1 MQQATVRALNGPIP
15 DADIEAITTA
25 PTIIV
30 NGKRFQYTKEFDAK
44 ELAQFVTEVQGDEYT
59 ATPEP
64 TPPPTPSAT
73 PTPVG

>member
-1 MQQATVRALNGPIP
+1 
-15 DADIEAITTA
+15 
-25 PTIIV
+25 
-30 NGKRFQYTKEFDAK
+30 
-44 ELAQFVTEVQGDEYT
+44 VTEVQGDEYT